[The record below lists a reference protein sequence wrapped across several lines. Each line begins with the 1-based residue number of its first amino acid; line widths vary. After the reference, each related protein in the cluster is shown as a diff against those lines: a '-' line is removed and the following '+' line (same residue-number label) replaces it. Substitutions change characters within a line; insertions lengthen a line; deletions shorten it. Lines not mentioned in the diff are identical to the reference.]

1 VWPDCLHDVVARLW
15 RDYRLPIEVTESG
28 CAYNEWPGPEGAI
41 HDQRR
46 IDFYDGYL
54 RALHRAIAEGADVRS
69 FHAWTLLDNFEW
81 HLGYN
86 QRFGLVYVDF
96 PSQRRTIKDAGRWFA
111 GVAAANALP

>member
-1 VWPDCLHDVVARLW
+1 
-15 RDYRLPIEVTESG
+15 
-28 CAYNEWPGPEGAI
+28 WPGPDGVV

-46 IDFYDGYL
+46 IAFYDGYL
-54 RALHRAIAEGADVRS
+54 RALHRAMQEGAEVRS

-96 PSQRRTIKDAGRWFA
+96 PTQRRTIKESGRWLA
-111 GVAAANALP
+111 GVVAANGLPGEISA